1 MVQEKLRAVLYA
13 RVSTAE
19 EEQLKALPKQIEE
32 CKATVQSRDWK
43 LVDQYV
49 DEGKSGTQIKQRT
62 EYQRLLIR
70 YRDR

>member
-32 CKATVQSRDWK
+32 CKATVQNRGWK

-49 DEGKSGTQIKQRT
+49 DEGKAVLR
-62 EYQRLLIR
+62 
-70 YRDR
+70 